1 MVGDAPEEAPLSKP
15 GGQIADDRSV
25 DHSGDR
31 SATAD
36 PPTLEI
42 PSDLLPTSPDPP
54 TVEMKLLPRPR
65 TAPPAG
71 VSDQLRPGGQSE
83 PDRLRNMVKLRLIL
97 AGVDPAE
104 VDAIDQES
112 APRELRSRLLWGDED
127 PITLAEVA
135 ERAGIDLEMCRRGR
149 MLMGLPD
156 PGDEPVCRPQEI
168 EAFRGF
174 AAGMD
179 LYGEDAVLQFVR
191 VLGGAM
197 AMVAEGAL
205 SVFGRQLVNQDLPTE
220 GDEYVLA
227 TFDALE
233 SFDLVPTLL
242 GTIAKL
248 QFDLASERLNGE
260 PGHMRDGAIGFVDL
274 TGSTKAT
281 EKLGTDVMA
290 PALTRFE
297 EWSTE
302 LAVAG
307 DGRVVKYIGD
317 EVMFLS
323 PDLTVAAAI
332 ATELI
337 ARVDEDDVLGSA
349 RAGIAFGPLL
359 SRDGDWY
366 GSTVNLAARLVE
378 KAKAGTVLLAGEGA
392 DQVPGA
398 IARGRRRVR
407 DMPDRVELWRIS

>member
-1 MVGDAPEEAPLSKP
+1 MEMPVGELPIE
-15 GGQIADDRSV
+15 
-25 DHSGDR
+25 SG
-31 SATAD
+31 
-36 PPTLEI
+36 
-42 PSDLLPTSPDPP
+42 PP
-54 TVEMKLLPRPR
+54 TVELRLFPRPS
-65 TAPPAG
+65 TAPPPG
-71 VSDQLRPGGQSE
+71 VSDQLRPKDDVE

-97 AGVDPAE
+97 AGVDPSDVE
-104 VDAIDQES
+104 HIDEQS
-112 APRELRSRLLWGDED
+112 APRVLRSRLLWGDED

-135 ERAGIDLEMCRRGR
+135 ERAGLDLEMCRRGR

-156 PGDEPVCRPQEI
+156 PGDAAVCRPQEI

-174 AAGMD
+174 AAGME

-205 SVFGRQLVNQDLPTE
+205 SVFGRQLATQDVPME

-227 TFDALE
+227 AFDALE
-233 SFDLVPTLL
+233 SFDLVPKLL
-242 GTIAKL
+242 STIAKL

-260 PGHMRDGAIGFVDL
+260 PGPMRDGAIGFVDL

-281 EKLGTDVMA
+281 EKLGADVMA

-302 LAVAG
+302 LAVAN

-323 PDLTVAAAI
+323 PDLTAAAVV

-337 ARVDEDDVLGSA
+337 ARVQADPVLRSA
-349 RAGIAFGPLL
+349 RAGLAYGPLL

-378 KAKAGTVLLAGEGA
+378 RAKAGTVVLTGDGA
-392 DQVPGA
+392 DDVPGA
-398 IARGRRRVR
+398 VARGRRRVR
-407 DMPDRVELWRIS
+407 DIPDRVELWRIS